1 MLAPPARYLRSRRI
15 PASRSHGLNSARLGP
30 VACAI
35 WLFCLLWSG
44 LPASAAALTSTA
56 RAPASRLD
64 TATIQRLVNDLKT
77 QLSISEEV
85 RIAIV
90 AENPLMVSIRRVGP
104 RDGPFEMVFE
114 SRFVGALEPGD
125 LKAVIAHEL
134 GHVWIFT
141 HHPFLQTEQLANEIA
156 MRVVSRESLET
167 VYDKVWK
174 RSGVKGDLA
183 EFLGSK

>member
-1 MLAPPARYLRSRRI
+1 M
-15 PASRSHGLNSARLGP
+15 
-30 VACAI
+30 VVE
-35 WLFCLLWSG
+35 SG
-44 LPASAAALTSTA
+44 
-56 RAPASRLD
+56 
-64 TATIQRLVNDLKT
+64 
-77 QLSISEEV
+77 
-85 RIAIV
+85 
-90 AENPLMVSIRRVGP
+90 
-104 RDGPFEMVFE
+104 
-114 SRFVGALEPGD
+114 FVDALEPSE